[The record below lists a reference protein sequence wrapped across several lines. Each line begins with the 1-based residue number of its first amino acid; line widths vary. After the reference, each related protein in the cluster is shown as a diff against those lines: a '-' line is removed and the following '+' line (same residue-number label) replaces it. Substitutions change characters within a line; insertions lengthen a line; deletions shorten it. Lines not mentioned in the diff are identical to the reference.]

1 MCTYL
6 QGRFERT
13 DGSSMKERNREF
25 VSGRWSWVRVAN
37 GKKKVCL
44 LFIFH
49 SSCAPQQKVS
59 GTLLVTPN
67 AIMFDPDVLDENVV
81 QKGSDKFG
89 VVVYMDTIMS
99 AALYHDLSAMR
110 YHTRSK

>member
-1 MCTYL
+1 M
-6 QGRFERT
+6 R
-13 DGSSMKERNREF
+13 ERNKEF

-37 GKKKVCL
+37 GKKHVCQCL
-44 LFIFH
+44 CVYLPFIFH

-99 AALYHDLSAMR
+99 AALYHDLSAMK
-110 YHTRSK
+110 YHTCSK

>member
-13 DGSSMKERNREF
+13 DGSSMRERNRQVELGK
-25 VSGRWSWVRVAN
+25 SSKR
-37 GKKKVCL
+37 KKKVCL